1 MAKKLTKKTKEILPP
16 AYIPPPE
23 CWYFYVGQKYYR
35 RLQPI
40 PYKKDN
46 IPEYLK
52 KYAQQSS

>member
-1 MAKKLTKKTKEILPP
+1 MAKKQKPKENTPP
-16 AYIPPPE
+16 YIPPPE